1 MALVFKQLAG
11 TAASAVDACNASDH
25 DVAATASKWGAQVD
39 GSTANTQYTLTVPGV
54 DTGSDSVVLLAQ
66 WETTG
71 PEYGSPGETTT
82 WEAGNWIC
90 RVNVSQANSNVFW
103 DSVEICAYKDGSTT
117 AIASKTGIATNL
129 SSTGTLSETITTGS
143 PSTVPAGATILW
155 SFYFGQ
161 TISTGRGNT
170 FKIRSNKNLATPIA
184 NKRGVAATTFAS
196 ASLPPGTTMGAISV
210 AAPTATFA
218 SAAIAPEL
226 EREYVSPTWRG
237 VISQGAPVA
246 AAPVAE
252 GAVQRGS
259 VSHSAVA
266 AGATNS
272 GSFERGNAVS
282 GGVLASTAESGSAHR
297 GVVGTAALEASAVP
311 EGYCVNAVVGQGS
324 VESVSI
330 SEAMTVRGVLV
341 GGGPEA
347 LSIG

>member
-1 MALVFKQLAG
+1 MGLVFKQLAG

-39 GSTANTQYTLTVPGV
+39 GSTANTQYTLTVPG
-54 DTGSDSVVLLAQ
+54 TGAGAESVVLLAQ

-82 WEAGNWIC
+82 WEAGDWIC
-90 RVNVSQANSNVFW
+90 RVYVSQANANVFW
-103 DSVEICAYKDGSTT
+103 DSVEICAYEGGSTT
-117 AIASKTGIATNL
+117 AIASKTGIAESL
-129 SSTGTLSETITTGS
+129 ASTGTYAETITTSS

-161 TISTGRGNT
+161 TIGAPSST

-196 ASLPPGTTMGAISV
+196 AGLPPGTTMGAISV

-237 VISQGAPVA
+237 VVVQGAVVA
-246 AAPVAE
+246 AATGAAGCIERGVISS
-252 GAVQRGS
+252 GAVEAGVARSGSTQRGQ
-259 VSHSAVA
+259 A
-266 AGATNS
+266 A
-272 GSFERGNAVS
+272 S
-282 GGVLASTAESGSAHR
+282 GGV
-297 GVVGTAALEASAVP
+297 EASAVNSGSVQAQAVSTAAVEASATI
-311 EGYCVNAVVGQGS
+311 EGRSVKAVVASGG
-324 VESVSI
+324 VEGASI
-330 SEAMTVRGVLV
+330 AEAMTVRGVLV

-347 LSIG
+347 GRIG